1 MAIMS
6 VFVRD
11 SLSRWE
17 VVDISSTFFIYVPR
31 SEQWM
36 DSQQV
41 LAVTALAI

>member
-1 MAIMS
+1 ML

-11 SLSRWE
+11 SLSRRE
-17 VVDISSTFFIYVPR
+17 VVGISSAFFIYVPR
-31 SEQWM
+31 SERWM